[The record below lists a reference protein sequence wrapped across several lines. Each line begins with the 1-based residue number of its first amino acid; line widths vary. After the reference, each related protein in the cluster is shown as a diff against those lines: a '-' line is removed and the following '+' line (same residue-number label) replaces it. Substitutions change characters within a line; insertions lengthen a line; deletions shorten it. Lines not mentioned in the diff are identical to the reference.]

1 MTEQPRWLLA
11 AVGNADRGDDGIGAA
26 VLAAL
31 QQGRLPADVRL
42 LTPCREPAR
51 LLDEL
56 GRVQGAWLVDA
67 ARGGTEPGTITR
79 LDLACGRL
87 PARAGSGA
95 SSHGFGLASA
105 LELARALGRLPDPC
119 VVYAVEADCFDHG
132 AGLSAPL
139 RRAVAE
145 VARRLQAEIAAL
157 AASPG
162 RAGHA

>member
-1 MTEQPRWLLA
+1 MGDAPRWLLA
-11 AVGNADRGDDGIGAA
+11 GVGNPDRGDDGIGTA
-26 VLAAL
+26 VLTML
-31 QQGRLPADVRL
+31 QGQLPPAVRL
-42 LTPCREPAR
+42 LMPPCEPAR

-56 GRVQGAWLVDA
+56 GSVQGAWLVDA
-67 ARGGTEPGTITR
+67 ARGGATPGTITR

-87 PARAGSGA
+87 PALAGTGA

-105 LELARALGRLPDPC
+105 LELARALGWLPDPC
-119 VVYAVEADCFDHG
+119 IIYAVEADRFDHG

-139 RRAVAE
+139 GNAVAE